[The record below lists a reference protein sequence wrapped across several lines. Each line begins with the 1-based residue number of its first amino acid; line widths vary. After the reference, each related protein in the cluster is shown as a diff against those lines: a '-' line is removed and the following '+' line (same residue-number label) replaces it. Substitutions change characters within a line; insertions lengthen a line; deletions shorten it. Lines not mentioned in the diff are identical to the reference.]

1 VLIQSTLCLAA
12 QEIASIQTRYAKK
25 GVTLSEVALCGAK
38 EFIEWNHYP
47 ANDLVDEVSGYE
59 FYYHAHSADEMVDD
73 EHGHFHLFNRC
84 GHDFHHLIGI
94 ALNQQGLPVRLF
106 TTNQWVTG
114 EKFVS
119 AQSVIAQLRNFD
131 MPIKGRMGSIARW
144 ISALTKLYFIDMEK
158 LILNRDQKISELKIE
173 FGDLESALDSK
184 SHHVLTESKI
194 DLLDQLSQHL
204 LPEN

>member
-1 VLIQSTLCLAA
+1 MFIQSTLCLAA
-12 QEIASIQTRYAKK
+12 QEITSIQTRYANK
-25 GVTLSEVALCGAK
+25 GMTLSEAALCGAK

-59 FYYHAHSADEMVDD
+59 FYYHAHSADEMHDG
-73 EHGHFHLFNRC
+73 EHGHFHLFKRC

-119 AQSVIAQLRNFD
+119 AKSVVAELRDFD
-131 MPIKGRMGSIARW
+131 MAIKGRMGPIARW
-144 ISALTKLYFIDMEK
+144 ISAFTKLYFVEMEF
-158 LILNRDQKISELKIE
+158 LISGRDQKIAELEITL
-173 FGDLESALDSK
+173 GDLKTVLDSRNY
-184 SHHVLTESKI
+184 HVLTESKI
-194 DLLDQLSQHL
+194 DLFDRLSQHL
-204 LPEN
+204 LLSN

>member
-1 VLIQSTLCLAA
+1 MLIQSTLCLAA

-25 GVTLSEVALCGAK
+25 GLTISELALCGAK

-59 FYYHAHSADEMVDD
+59 FYYHAHSADEMVDG
-73 EHGHFHLFNRC
+73 EHGHFHLFKRC

-119 AQSVIAQLRNFD
+119 AQSVIAQLRDFD
-131 MPIKGRMGSIARW
+131 MAIKGRMGPIARW

-158 LILNRDQKISELKIE
+158 LILSRDQKISELKIE
-173 FGDLESALDSK
+173 LGDLESALDSK